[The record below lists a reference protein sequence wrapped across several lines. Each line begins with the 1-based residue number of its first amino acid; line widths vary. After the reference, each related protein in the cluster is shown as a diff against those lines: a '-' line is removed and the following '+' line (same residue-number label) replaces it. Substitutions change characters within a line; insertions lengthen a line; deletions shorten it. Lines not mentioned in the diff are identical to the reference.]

1 MTDKRNRKTREQML
15 EVRLAQVAKLQAQIE
30 GSYENEHE
38 NDVLK
43 ALKNRLRKT
52 ETALRAAGVQLK
64 GVVKADGKG
73 WMRAPID
80 EKIEATRKRLED
92 QLSTMKRAEL
102 VSATLPFD
110 VEILTASIAAVEAG
124 DTDVEFPTDLHSLKG
139 DEPKTDEEVE
149 ADFIASEEAS
159 TEA

>member
-1 MTDKRNRKTREQML
+1 MTDKRNRKTREEML
-15 EVRLAQVAKLQAQIE
+15 AVRLAQVAKLQAQIE

-52 ETALRAAGVQLK
+52 ETALRAASVILNGITK
-64 GVVKADGKG
+64 EDGKG
-73 WMRAPID
+73 WQRAPQQ
-80 EKIEATRKRLED
+80 EKIEATQRRLGD
-92 QLSTMKRAEL
+92 QLMAMKRAEL

-110 VEILTASIAAVEAG
+110 VEILTASIGAVEAG

-149 ADFIASEEAS
+149 ADFIASEEAA
-159 TEA
+159 EA